1 MNVLEAAIRDRGLDR
16 NAEDGLGAT
25 VHGGVGRDTTAE
37 DILVAAGLDRRAV
50 GRAADLDVLI
60 ARDHGVRGQTEHKLR
75 GAPQQPPFHWPSPRV
90 PNEKRGAEG
99 AAFADEL
106 ERMKR
111 QLAAAVVTVS
121 RWRFMTILLSAPR

>member
-1 MNVLEAAIRDRGLDR
+1 
-16 NAEDGLGAT
+16 
-25 VHGGVGRDTTAE
+25 
-37 DILVAAGLDRRAV
+37 
-50 GRAADLDVLI
+50 
-60 ARDHGVRGQTEHKLR
+60 
-75 GAPQQPPFHWPSPRV
+75 V